1 MIKATPLTAQ
11 KSGYFTVISDSVP
24 APPLLQ
30 DTPVCRYISLVV
42 PSGQEI
48 LLMSAEPRIQNF
60 RSTHHC
66 LSLQCKAMVLV
77 LSQVGGSSRK
87 TAPKRKIK
95 VTYIVLLLP
104 IHCCP
109 SHLIFFHK

>member
-11 KSGYFTVISDSVP
+11 KSGYFTFISDSVP

-30 DTPVCRYISLVV
+30 DTPVCRYISLVG

-60 RSTHHC
+60 HSAHHC
-66 LSLQCKAMVLV
+66 LPLQCKAMVLV
-77 LSQVGGSSRK
+77 LSQVG
-87 TAPKRKIK
+87 AVLAKRPLKEK
-95 VTYIVLLLP
+95 
-104 IHCCP
+104 
-109 SHLIFFHK
+109 